1 MGRINVLNK
10 ETSELIA
17 AGEVI
22 ERPSSVIK
30 ELIENSIDS
39 GADNITVEIKSGGI
53 SYIRVTDNGCGMSY
67 EDVPTAFL
75 RHATSKI
82 SSKEDLGSICTLGFR
97 GEALASICAVA
108 KVEVLTKT
116 PDNVYGTHYII
127 EGSEEKLYETTG
139 CPDGTTIIIR
149 DIFFNVPARL
159 KFLKKDTAEGN
170 AIADITSKIAVS
182 HPEISFKF
190 IRNNKQDFITP
201 GDGELYSS
209 IYSIMGREFAESLIP
224 VKYKL
229 NGVKISGFTVK
240 PILGRPKRNFQY
252 FFVNGRY
259 VKTYTCTLAL
269 EEAYRNSIMEGKFP
283 ACVLLIEISPG
294 MLDVNVHP
302 AKIEVR
308 FTDDRVVH
316 DGIFFSVKNAILS
329 DSAPMEMQIKP
340 SVPDYTRPLPE
351 SYNRGIQ
358 MEFAKDNNYLT
369 EIRPWDEERRKKSSE
384 KANADANVSVNE
396 IPTVGYEAPVCG
408 NAAVQQ
414 GKYRYVSS
422 YEEYLQQSRMREK
435 ENAAMAAIRDEN
447 KEEKKAVTVNM
458 EYSGMESDR
467 YQTEVPY
474 VREEED
480 GNDNLA
486 GIHETSPHS
495 GAYKY
500 IGDQSVQGADDK
512 KEKKEVFFRIIGEAF
527 KDYIIAEVDN
537 EIIFVDKHAA
547 HERIIFE
554 KLKKENSKGFKCQML
569 LEGVDVML
577 SSDEFDALI
586 RNRETADKLGF
597 SFREKRGTQVSV
609 DGIPA
614 VLDGCDPADLI
625 IELAHNFSVNRNNPM
640 PVILDDM
647 YHTFACKAAIK
658 ANDVNTPQELSSI
671 VKTLLEDDS
680 IRYCPHGRP
689 VMFKLTKYE
698 LEKQFRRIV

>member
-1 MGRINVLNK
+1 MGRINLLNK

-22 ERPSSVIK
+22 ERPCSVIK

-39 GADNITVEIKSGGI
+39 GADNITVEIKNGGI
-53 SYIRVTDNGCGMSY
+53 SYIRVTDNGCGMSA
-67 EDVPTAFL
+67 EDVPVAFL

-82 SSKEDLGSICTLGFR
+82 TSKEDLNSICTLGFR

-116 PDNVYGTHYII
+116 PGSLYGTHYVI
-127 EGSEEKLYETTG
+127 EGSEEKLKEQSG
-139 CPDGTTIIIR
+139 CPEGTTIIIR
-149 DIFFNVPARL
+149 DIFYNVPARL

-170 AIADITSKIAVS
+170 AIADITSKIAIS

-190 IRNNKQDFITP
+190 IRNNRQEFITP

-209 IYSIMGREFAESLIP
+209 VYSIMGRDFAESMIP

-240 PILGRPKRNFQY
+240 PLLGRPKRNFQY

-269 EEAYRNSIMEGKFP
+269 EEAYQNSIMEGKFP
-283 ACVLLIEISPG
+283 ACVLLIDISPG

-316 DGIFFSVKNAILS
+316 DGIYFSVKNAILS
-329 DSAPMEMQIKP
+329 DSKPMEMQIKQ
-340 SVPDYTRPLPE
+340 SIPDYTRPLPE
-351 SYNRGIQ
+351 SFNTGKQ
-358 MEFAKDNNYLT
+358 LSFG
-369 EIRPWDEERRKKSSE
+369 
-384 KANADANVSVNE
+384 NAPVSVNE
-396 IPTVGYEAPVCG
+396 VPNESVNAPVYG
-408 NAAVQQ
+408 SASVSAA
-414 GKYRYVSS
+414 KTYDS
-422 YEEYLQQSRMREK
+422 
-435 ENAAMAAIRDEN
+435 AAAIPPKSSFVTAERPQPEPVYEQV
-447 KEEKKAVTVNM
+447 KPVTVNV
-458 EYSGMESDR
+458 EYNDSGSDQ
-467 YQTEVPY
+467 YQTDIPYNTEVPP
-474 VREEED
+474 EEALSE
-480 GNDNLA
+480 
-486 GIHETSPHS
+486 IPKTEPHT
-495 GAYKY
+495 AEYKY
-500 IGDQSVQGADDK
+500 INTAVKQEPAVSEK
-512 KEKKEVFFRIIGEAF
+512 PEKEIFFRVIGEAF

-547 HERIIFE
+547 HERILFE
-554 KLKKENSKGFKCQML
+554 RLKAGQQQLQCQMTL
-569 LEGVDVML
+569 VPVDVML
-577 SSDEFDALI
+577 SNEEFDALVQ
-586 RNRETADKLGF
+586 NKETAFKLGF
-597 SFREKRGTQVSV
+597 SFTERRGTSVSV
-609 DGIPA
+609 NGIPSI
-614 VLDGCDPADLI
+614 LDGCDISDLV
-625 IELAHNFSVNRNNPM
+625 IELAHNFSVNKNNPM

-658 ANDVNTPQELSSI
+658 ANDNNSLKELSSI
-671 VKTLLEDDS
+671 VKTLLEDES

-689 VMFKLTKYE
+689 VMFKISKYE

>member
-1 MGRINVLNK
+1 MGRINLLNK

-22 ERPSSVIK
+22 ERPCSVIK

-39 GADNITVEIKSGGI
+39 GADNITVEIKNGGI
-53 SYIRVTDNGCGMSY
+53 SYIRVTDNGCGMSG

-82 SSKEDLGSICTLGFR
+82 SSKEDLNSICTLGFR

-116 PDNVYGTHYII
+116 PGSLYGTHYVI
-127 EGSEEKLYETTG
+127 EGSEEKLNEQSG
-139 CPDGTTIIIR
+139 CPEGTTIIIR
-149 DIFFNVPARL
+149 DIFYNVPARL

-170 AIADITSKIAVS
+170 AIADITSKIAIS

-190 IRNNKQDFITP
+190 IRNNRQEFITP

-209 IYSIMGREFAESLIP
+209 VYSIMGRDFAESMIP

-240 PILGRPKRNFQY
+240 PLLGRPKRNFQF

-269 EEAYRNSIMEGKFP
+269 EEAYQNSIMEGKFP
-283 ACVLLIEISPG
+283 ACVLLIDISPG

-316 DGIFFSVKNAILS
+316 DGIYFSVKNAILS
-329 DSAPMEMQIKP
+329 DSKPMEMQLKQ

-351 SYNRGIQ
+351 SFNTGKQ
-358 MEFAKDNNYLT
+358 LVF
-369 EIRPWDEERRKKSSE
+369 
-384 KANADANVSVNE
+384 
-396 IPTVGYEAPVCG
+396 G
-408 NAAVQQ
+408 NAP
-414 GKYRYVSS
+414 
-422 YEEYLQQSRMREK
+422 
-435 ENAAMAAIRDEN
+435 
-447 KEEKKAVTVNM
+447 VTVNEVPNENVNAPVYGSASVQAVKTYDGAAYDVHEKSSFVTAERSVPEPVPEQVKPVTVNV
-458 EYSGMESDR
+458 EYNDSGSERFQTDIP
-467 YQTEVPY
+467 YNTEVPP
-474 VREEED
+474 EEALGDVPQAE
-480 GNDNLA
+480 
-486 GIHETSPHS
+486 PHT
-495 GAYKY
+495 GEYKY
-500 IGDQSVQGADDK
+500 IGNAAKQEPAVSEK
-512 KEKKEVFFRIIGEAF
+512 PEKEIFFRVIGEAF

-547 HERIIFE
+547 HERILFE
-554 KLKKENSKGFKCQML
+554 RLKAGQQQLQCQMTL
-569 LEGVDVML
+569 VPVDVML
-577 SSDEFDALI
+577 SGEEFDALVQ
-586 RNRETADKLGF
+586 NKETAFKLGF
-597 SFREKRGTQVSV
+597 SFSERRGTSVSV
-609 DGIPA
+609 NGIPSI
-614 VLDGCDPADLI
+614 LDGCDISDLV
-625 IELAHNFSVNRNNPM
+625 IELAHNFSVNKNNPM

-658 ANDVNTPQELSSI
+658 ANDNNSLKELSSI
-671 VKTLLEDDS
+671 VKTLLEDES

-689 VMFKLTKYE
+689 VMFKLSKYE

>member
-1 MGRINVLNK
+1 MGRINLLNK

-22 ERPSSVIK
+22 ERPCSVIK

-39 GADNITVEIKSGGI
+39 GADNITVEIKNGGI
-53 SYIRVTDNGCGMSY
+53 SYIRVTDNGCGMSA
-67 EDVPTAFL
+67 EDVPVAFL

-82 SSKEDLGSICTLGFR
+82 TSKEDLNSICTLGFR

-116 PDNVYGTHYII
+116 PGSLYGTHYVI
-127 EGSEEKLYETTG
+127 EGSEEKLKEQSG
-139 CPDGTTIIIR
+139 CPEGTTIIIR
-149 DIFFNVPARL
+149 DIFYNVPARL

-170 AIADITSKIAVS
+170 AIADITSKIAIS

-190 IRNNKQDFITP
+190 IRNNRQEFITP

-209 IYSIMGREFAESLIP
+209 VYSIMGRDFAESMIP

-240 PILGRPKRNFQY
+240 PLLGRPKRNFQY

-269 EEAYRNSIMEGKFP
+269 EEAYQNSIMEGKFP
-283 ACVLLIEISPG
+283 ACVLLIDISPG

-316 DGIFFSVKNAILS
+316 DGIYFSVKNAILA
-329 DSAPMEMQIKP
+329 DSKPMEMQIKP
-340 SVPDYTRPLPE
+340 SIPDYTRPLPE
-351 SYNRGIQ
+351 SFNTGNQ
-358 MEFAKDNNYLT
+358 LT
-369 EIRPWDEERRKKSSE
+369 FG
-384 KANADANVSVNE
+384 NAPVSVNE
-396 IPTVGYEAPVCG
+396 VPNESVNTPVYGSASVSTAKTYDSAAGVLPPKSSFVMAEHPQPEPVYEQVKP
-408 NAAVQQ
+408 
-414 GKYRYVSS
+414 
-422 YEEYLQQSRMREK
+422 
-435 ENAAMAAIRDEN
+435 
-447 KEEKKAVTVNM
+447 VTVNV
-458 EYSGMESDR
+458 EYNDSDSDQ
-467 YQTEVPY
+467 YQTDIPYNTEVPP
-474 VREEED
+474 EEALSE
-480 GNDNLA
+480 
-486 GIHETSPHS
+486 IPKTEPHT
-495 GAYKY
+495 AEYKY
-500 IGDQSVQGADDK
+500 INTAAKQEPSVSEK
-512 KEKKEVFFRIIGEAF
+512 NEKEIFFRIIGEAF

-547 HERIIFE
+547 HERILFE
-554 KLKKENSKGFKCQML
+554 RLKAGQQQLQCQMTL
-569 LEGVDVML
+569 VPVDVML
-577 SSDEFDALI
+577 SNDEFDALVQ
-586 RNRETADKLGF
+586 NKETAFKLGF
-597 SFREKRGTQVSV
+597 SFTERRGTSVSV
-609 DGIPA
+609 NGIPSI
-614 VLDGCDPADLI
+614 LDGCDISDLV
-625 IELAHNFSVNRNNPM
+625 IELAHNFSVNKNNPM

-658 ANDVNTPQELSSI
+658 ANDNNSLKELSSI
-671 VKTLLEDDS
+671 VKTLLEDER

-689 VMFKLTKYE
+689 VMFKISKYE